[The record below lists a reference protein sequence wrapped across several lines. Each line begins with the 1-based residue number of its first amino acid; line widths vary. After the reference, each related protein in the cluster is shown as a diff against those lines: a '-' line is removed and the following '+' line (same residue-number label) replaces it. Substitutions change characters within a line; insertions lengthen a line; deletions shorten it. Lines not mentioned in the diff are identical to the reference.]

1 VVGFT
6 NELWVMAVALFLVGF
21 TASAATVIWGTLLQR
36 RVPPAMLGRISS
48 LDFFV
53 SLAFMPVSMAVAGP
67 VGELIGIAPAFV
79 VAGVVPVIV
88 AVVAILAAR
97 MPRDEL
103 EHPLDP
109 PRG

>member
-1 VVGFT
+1 
-6 NELWVMAVALFLVGF
+6 
-21 TASAATVIWGTLLQR
+21 
-36 RVPPAMLGRISS
+36 
-48 LDFFV
+48 
-53 SLAFMPVSMAVAGP
+53 MAVAGP